1 MMLNKN
7 NASNITESF
16 LSDSSKVASMSM
28 NPHNDIQSENFE
40 YLLKKVNSLLIS
52 KQYKSAITKIKSKED
67 EYDSFSEMYFILF
80 DIKMKCYLKLIANKI
95 SYLKSKKKKIQNYN
109 PNMNNTKA
117 NQYKKKLHSVE
128 KIFSRIKTLFT
139 AHLNDIRNEMKSTLN
154 PSSQLK
160 KEIVIQNYAMT
171 LYLQATLLKNNNQIQ
186 DAIALL
192 SIAHNL
198 LSNYSDNCID
208 ASTLSIHQR
217 ILLLLSMLLIEDKSY
232 ITAIK
237 LNKISLR
244 LCLKE
249 IFFRNFYKK
258 SKTEHNY
265 ININN
270 DKNIGK
276 TIRNIVISLYHIG
289 ISSENID
296 DEFSAVEAY
305 RQAKWISET
314 FASFFSI
321 KISRLLS
328 GTFEISLEN
337 HETAVNKQKKI
348 RQEQMELYYKKDD
361 DKQIEHL
368 RRVSSG
374 IYSSDKF
381 ISIKKYL
388 ASINQREMKKKEANT
403 INSLSLSLSSNKYKE
418 NGIIS
423 SVIMYNDLLSE
434 DYESFVNSVDDLNF
448 NKTSRDTKIQLE
460 RYNLQLMTKNE
471 IKKSILH
478 SSKKR
483 MKSAR
488 ASTKSISR
496 YFINNNFTFSKKFI
510 LKRKYLELVH
520 NKELK
525 FQKKLLQIKNND
537 SKYQD
542 NDISEEMFDKR
553 KIENNADILYKR
565 INDKVNEEIKAKNKK
580 YVSSTKKK
588 EIVLDKLYKLKTQCQ
603 NALIV
608 SLNSHHLEKLRKI
621 EKNAENIKKEICQKN
636 LSTTTSNINSSL
648 SSTRVIDGNIEQINK
663 QNSIVLSSIINDINA
678 YNTKEKYI
686 NKLMNKK

>member
-1 MMLNKN
+1 MIN
-7 NASNITESF
+7 
-16 LSDSSKVASMSM
+16 V
-28 NPHNDIQSENFE
+28 
-40 YLLKKVNSLLIS
+40 
-52 KQYKSAITKIKSKED
+52 
-67 EYDSFSEMYFILF
+67 
-80 DIKMKCYLKLIANKI
+80 
-95 SYLKSKKKKIQNYN
+95 
-109 PNMNNTKA
+109 

-171 LYLQATLLKNNNQIQ
+171 LYLQATLLNNNNQIQ

-448 NKTSRDTKIQLE
+448 NKTSRDTKIKLE

>member
-171 LYLQATLLKNNNQIQ
+171 LYLQATLLNNNNQIQ

>member
-7 NASNITESF
+7 NASNITETF

-52 KQYKSAITKIKSKED
+52 KQYKSAIAKIKSKED

-117 NQYKKKLHSVE
+117 NQYKKQLHSVE

-314 FASFFSI
+314 FASVFSI

>member
-52 KQYKSAITKIKSKED
+52 KQYKSAIAKIKSKED

-171 LYLQATLLKNNNQIQ
+171 LYLQATLLNNNNQIQ

>member
-1 MMLNKN
+1 MLNKN

-40 YLLKKVNSLLIS
+40 YLLKNVNSLLIS
-52 KQYKSAITKIKSKED
+52 KQYKSAIAKIKSKED
-67 EYDSFSEMYFILF
+67 EYDSFSEMSFILF

-95 SYLKSKKKKIQNYN
+95 SYLKSKKKKIQNFN

-128 KIFSRIKTLFT
+128 KIFSKIKTLFA
-139 AHLNDIRNEMKSTLN
+139 AHLNDIRNEMKSTMN
-154 PSSQLK
+154 PSSKVK
-160 KEIVIQNYAMT
+160 KEILIQNYAMT

-186 DAIALL
+186 DALALL

-232 ITAIK
+232 ITAIN

-258 SKTEHNY
+258 PKTEHNF
-265 ININN
+265 INITN

-289 ISSENID
+289 IASENID
-296 DEFSAVEAY
+296 DELSAVEAY

-314 FASFFSI
+314 FSSFFSI
-321 KISRLLS
+321 KISRLIS

-348 RQEQMELYYKKDD
+348 KQEQMELYYKKDD

-374 IYSSDKF
+374 IYSNDKF

-388 ASINQREMKKKEANT
+388 ANINQREMKKKEANT

-496 YFINNNFTFSKKFI
+496 YFINNNFTFSKKFM
-510 LKRKYLELVH
+510 LKKKYLELVQD
-520 NKELK
+520 KELK
-525 FQKKLLQIKNND
+525 FQKKILQMKNND

-565 INDKVNEEIKAKNKK
+565 INDKVNEEIKVKNKK

-663 QNSIVLSSIINDINA
+663 QNAIVLSSIINDINA

>member
-16 LSDSSKVASMSM
+16 LSNSSKVASMSM

-52 KQYKSAITKIKSKED
+52 KQYKSAIAKIKSKED

>member
-52 KQYKSAITKIKSKED
+52 KQYKSAIAKIKSKED

-171 LYLQATLLKNNNQIQ
+171 LYLQATLLNNNNQIQ

-208 ASTLSIHQR
+208 ASTLYIHQR

-321 KISRLLS
+321 KISQLLS

-588 EIVLDKLYKLKTQCQ
+588 EIVLDKLYKLKTQYQ

>member
-1 MMLNKN
+1 MLNKN

-16 LSDSSKVASMSM
+16 LSNSSKVASMSM

-95 SYLKSKKKKIQNYN
+95 SYLKSKKQQTQNYH
-109 PNMNNTKA
+109 PNMNNTTENK
-117 NQYKKKLHSVE
+117 YKKKLHSVYT
-128 KIFSRIKTLFT
+128 IFSRIKTLFT

-171 LYLQATLLKNNNQIQ
+171 LYLQATLLNNNNQIQ

-232 ITAIK
+232 ITAIQ

-249 IFFRNFYKK
+249 ILFRNFYKK
-258 SKTEHNY
+258 SKTEHNF

>member
-52 KQYKSAITKIKSKED
+52 KQYKSAIATIKSKED

>member
-16 LSDSSKVASMSM
+16 LSNSSKVASMSM

-171 LYLQATLLKNNNQIQ
+171 LYLQATLLNNNNQIQ

>member
-1 MMLNKN
+1 MLNKN

-52 KQYKSAITKIKSKED
+52 KQYKSAIAKIKSKED

-217 ILLLLSMLLIEDKSY
+217 ILLLLSTLLIEDKSY

-321 KISRLLS
+321 KISQLLS

>member
-1 MMLNKN
+1 MMLKKN

-171 LYLQATLLKNNNQIQ
+171 LYLQATLLNNNNQIQ

-232 ITAIK
+232 ITAIQ

-588 EIVLDKLYKLKTQCQ
+588 EIVLDKLNKLKTQCQ

>member
-52 KQYKSAITKIKSKED
+52 KQYKSAIAKIKSKED

-217 ILLLLSMLLIEDKSY
+217 ILLLLSTLLIEDKSY
-232 ITAIK
+232 ITAII

-314 FASFFSI
+314 FASVFSI

>member
-52 KQYKSAITKIKSKED
+52 KQYKSAIAKIKSKED

-109 PNMNNTKA
+109 PNLNNTKA

-171 LYLQATLLKNNNQIQ
+171 LYLQATLLNNNNQIQ

-270 DKNIGK
+270 DKDIGK

-553 KIENNADILYKR
+553 KIENNANILYKR

>member
-52 KQYKSAITKIKSKED
+52 KQYKSAIAKIKSKED

-217 ILLLLSMLLIEDKSY
+217 ILLLLSTLLIEDKSY

-314 FASFFSI
+314 FASVFSI

-537 SKYQD
+537 NKYQD

>member
-52 KQYKSAITKIKSKED
+52 KQYKSAIAKIKSKED

>member
-16 LSDSSKVASMSM
+16 LSDSSKIASMSM

-52 KQYKSAITKIKSKED
+52 KQYKSAIAKIKSKED

>member
-28 NPHNDIQSENFE
+28 NPHNNIQSENFE

-80 DIKMKCYLKLIANKI
+80 DIKIKCYLKLIANKI

-171 LYLQATLLKNNNQIQ
+171 LYLQATLLNNNNQIQ

>member
-16 LSDSSKVASMSM
+16 LSDSSKVASMSI

-52 KQYKSAITKIKSKED
+52 KQYKSAIAKIKSKED

-289 ISSENID
+289 ISSENIE

-314 FASFFSI
+314 FATFFSI

-621 EKNAENIKKEICQKN
+621 EKNAENIKNEICQKN

>member
-28 NPHNDIQSENFE
+28 NPHNAIQSENFE

-52 KQYKSAITKIKSKED
+52 KQYKSAIAKIKSKED

-171 LYLQATLLKNNNQIQ
+171 LYLQATLLNNNNQIQ

-276 TIRNIVISLYHIG
+276 TIRNIVSSLYHIG

-321 KISRLLS
+321 KISQLLS

>member
-52 KQYKSAITKIKSKED
+52 KQYKSAIAKIKSKED

-80 DIKMKCYLKLIANKI
+80 DIKMKCYLKLIANNI
-95 SYLKSKKKKIQNYN
+95 SNLKANKKKIPNYN

-258 SKTEHNY
+258 SKTEHNF

-314 FASFFSI
+314 FATFFSI

>member
-52 KQYKSAITKIKSKED
+52 KQYKSAIAKIKSKED

-314 FASFFSI
+314 FASCFSI

>member
-28 NPHNDIQSENFE
+28 NPHNNIQSENFE

-52 KQYKSAITKIKSKED
+52 KQYKSAIAKIKSKED

-171 LYLQATLLKNNNQIQ
+171 LYLQATLLNNNNQIQ

-232 ITAIK
+232 ITAIQ

-588 EIVLDKLYKLKTQCQ
+588 EIVLDKLNKLKTQCQ

>member
-52 KQYKSAITKIKSKED
+52 KQYKSAIAKIKSKED

-314 FASFFSI
+314 FASCFSI

-337 HETAVNKQKKI
+337 HETTVNKQKKI

-686 NKLMNKK
+686 NKLMKKK

>member
-1 MMLNKN
+1 MLNKN

-52 KQYKSAITKIKSKED
+52 KQYKSAIAKIKSKED
-67 EYDSFSEMYFILF
+67 EYDSFSEMSFILF

-95 SYLKSKKKKIQNYN
+95 SYLKSKKKKIQNFN

-128 KIFSRIKTLFT
+128 KIFSKIKTLFA
-139 AHLNDIRNEMKSTLN
+139 AHLNDIRNEMKSTMS
-154 PSSQLK
+154 PSSKVK
-160 KEIVIQNYAMT
+160 KEILIQNYAMT

-186 DAIALL
+186 DALALL

-232 ITAIK
+232 ITAIN
-237 LNKISLR
+237 LNTISLR

-258 SKTEHNY
+258 PKTEHNF
-265 ININN
+265 INITN

-289 ISSENID
+289 IASENID
-296 DEFSAVEAY
+296 DELSAVEAY

-314 FASFFSI
+314 FSSFFSI
-321 KISRLLS
+321 KISRLIS

-348 RQEQMELYYKKDD
+348 KQEQMELYYKKDD

-374 IYSSDKF
+374 IYSNDKF

-388 ASINQREMKKKEANT
+388 ANINQREMKKKEANT

-496 YFINNNFTFSKKFI
+496 YFINNNFTFSKKFM
-510 LKRKYLELVH
+510 LKKKYLELVQ

-525 FQKKLLQIKNND
+525 FQKKLLQMKNND

-565 INDKVNEEIKAKNKK
+565 INDKVNEEIKVKNKK

-663 QNSIVLSSIINDINA
+663 QNAIVLSSIINDINA

>member
-52 KQYKSAITKIKSKED
+52 KQYKSAIAKIKSKED

-171 LYLQATLLKNNNQIQ
+171 LYLQATLLNNNNQIQ

-321 KISRLLS
+321 KISQLLS

>member
-16 LSDSSKVASMSM
+16 LSNSSKVASMSM

-52 KQYKSAITKIKSKED
+52 KQYKSAIAKIKSKED

-109 PNMNNTKA
+109 PNMNNTKT

-314 FASFFSI
+314 FASVFSI

>member
-52 KQYKSAITKIKSKED
+52 KQYKSAIAKIKTKED

-314 FASFFSI
+314 FASCFSI

-337 HETAVNKQKKI
+337 HETTVNKQKKI

>member
-1 MMLNKN
+1 MLNKN

-40 YLLKKVNSLLIS
+40 YLLKNVNSLLIS
-52 KQYKSAITKIKSKED
+52 KQYKSAIAKIKSKED
-67 EYDSFSEMYFILF
+67 EYDSFSEMSFILF

-95 SYLKSKKKKIQNYN
+95 SYLKSKKKKIQNFN

-128 KIFSRIKTLFT
+128 KIFSKIKTLFA
-139 AHLNDIRNEMKSTLN
+139 AHLNDIRNEMKSTMN
-154 PSSQLK
+154 PSSKVK
-160 KEIVIQNYAMT
+160 KEILIQNYAMT

-186 DAIALL
+186 DALALL

-232 ITAIK
+232 ITAIN

-258 SKTEHNY
+258 QKTEHNF
-265 ININN
+265 INITN

-289 ISSENID
+289 IASENID
-296 DEFSAVEAY
+296 DELSAVEAY

-314 FASFFSI
+314 FSSFFSI
-321 KISRLLS
+321 KISRLIS

-348 RQEQMELYYKKDD
+348 KQEQMELYYKKDD

-374 IYSSDKF
+374 IYSNDKF

-388 ASINQREMKKKEANT
+388 ANITQREMKKKEANT

-496 YFINNNFTFSKKFI
+496 YFINNNFTFSKKFM
-510 LKRKYLELVH
+510 LKKKYLELVQ

-525 FQKKLLQIKNND
+525 FQKKLLQMKNND

-565 INDKVNEEIKAKNKK
+565 INDKVNEEIKVKNKK

-663 QNSIVLSSIINDINA
+663 QNAIVLSSIINDINA

>member
-1 MMLNKN
+1 MILNKN

-109 PNMNNTKA
+109 PNLNNTKT

-321 KISRLLS
+321 KISQLLS

-565 INDKVNEEIKAKNKK
+565 INDKVNEEIKVKNKK

-663 QNSIVLSSIINDINA
+663 QNSIVLSSIIDDINA

>member
-52 KQYKSAITKIKSKED
+52 KQYKSAIAKIKSKED

-198 LSNYSDNCID
+198 LSNYNDNCVD

>member
-52 KQYKSAITKIKSKED
+52 KQYKSAIAKIKSKED

-198 LSNYSDNCID
+198 LSNYSDNCIN

-314 FASFFSI
+314 FASVFSI

-537 SKYQD
+537 NKYQD

-621 EKNAENIKKEICQKN
+621 EKNAENIKKEISQKN

>member
-52 KQYKSAITKIKSKED
+52 KQYKSAIAKIKSKED

-171 LYLQATLLKNNNQIQ
+171 LYLQATLLNNNNQIQ

-348 RQEQMELYYKKDD
+348 RKEQMELYYKKDD

>member
-7 NASNITESF
+7 NASNITETF

-171 LYLQATLLKNNNQIQ
+171 LYLQATLLNNNNQIQ

-270 DKNIGK
+270 DKSVGK

>member
-1 MMLNKN
+1 
-7 NASNITESF
+7 
-16 LSDSSKVASMSM
+16 
-28 NPHNDIQSENFE
+28 
-40 YLLKKVNSLLIS
+40 
-52 KQYKSAITKIKSKED
+52 
-67 EYDSFSEMYFILF
+67 
-80 DIKMKCYLKLIANKI
+80 
-95 SYLKSKKKKIQNYN
+95 
-109 PNMNNTKA
+109 
-117 NQYKKKLHSVE
+117 
-128 KIFSRIKTLFT
+128 
-139 AHLNDIRNEMKSTLN
+139 
-154 PSSQLK
+154 
-160 KEIVIQNYAMT
+160 
-171 LYLQATLLKNNNQIQ
+171 
-186 DAIALL
+186 
-192 SIAHNL
+192 
-198 LSNYSDNCID
+198 
-208 ASTLSIHQR
+208 
-217 ILLLLSMLLIEDKSY
+217 
-232 ITAIK
+232 
-237 LNKISLR
+237 
-244 LCLKE
+244 
-249 IFFRNFYKK
+249 
-258 SKTEHNY
+258 
-265 ININN
+265 
-270 DKNIGK
+270 
-276 TIRNIVISLYHIG
+276 
-289 ISSENID
+289 
-296 DEFSAVEAY
+296 
-305 RQAKWISET
+305 
-314 FASFFSI
+314 
-321 KISRLLS
+321 
-328 GTFEISLEN
+328 
-337 HETAVNKQKKI
+337 
-348 RQEQMELYYKKDD
+348 MELYYKKDD

-678 YNTKEKYI
+678 YNTEASTM
-686 NKLMNKK
+686 LSAR

>member
-1 MMLNKN
+1 MLNKN

-52 KQYKSAITKIKSKED
+52 KQYKSAIAKIKSKED
-67 EYDSFSEMYFILF
+67 EYDSFSEMSFILF

-95 SYLKSKKKKIQNYN
+95 SYLKSKKKKIQNFN

-128 KIFSRIKTLFT
+128 KIVSKIKTLFA
-139 AHLNDIRNEMKSTLN
+139 AHLNDIRNEMKSTMN
-154 PSSQLK
+154 PSSKVK
-160 KEIVIQNYAMT
+160 KEILIQNYAMT

-186 DAIALL
+186 DALALL

-232 ITAIK
+232 ITAIN

-258 SKTEHNY
+258 PKTEHNF
-265 ININN
+265 INITN

-289 ISSENID
+289 IASENID
-296 DEFSAVEAY
+296 DELNAVEAY

-314 FASFFSI
+314 FSSFFSI
-321 KISRLLS
+321 KISRLIS

-337 HETAVNKQKKI
+337 HETAMNKQKKI
-348 RQEQMELYYKKDD
+348 KQEQMELYYKKDD

-374 IYSSDKF
+374 IYSNDKF

-388 ASINQREMKKKEANT
+388 ANINQREMKKKEANT

-488 ASTKSISR
+488 TSTKSISR
-496 YFINNNFTFSKKFI
+496 YFINNNFTFSKKFM
-510 LKRKYLELVH
+510 LKKKYLELVQ

-525 FQKKLLQIKNND
+525 FQKKILQMKNND

-565 INDKVNEEIKAKNKK
+565 INDKVNEEIKIKNKK

-663 QNSIVLSSIINDINA
+663 QNAIVLSSIINDINA